1 MYICTHIHIHICM
14 YVCRQTSTVISK
26 KEITNSS
33 IMFLT
38 LEVCVKAKTIKYQ
51 FSNKEKVRHL
61 YIKPRKMW
69 AFKDIGRER
78 MITAKRS

>member
-1 MYICTHIHIHICM
+1 MYVCTHAHIHIYM

-38 LEVCVKAKTIKYQ
+38 LEMCVKAKTIKYR
-51 FSNKEKVRHL
+51 FADKEKIRHL
-61 YIKPRKMW
+61 YIKPHKMW
-69 AFKDIGRER
+69 AFKDIGKGR
-78 MITAKRS
+78 MITAKRN